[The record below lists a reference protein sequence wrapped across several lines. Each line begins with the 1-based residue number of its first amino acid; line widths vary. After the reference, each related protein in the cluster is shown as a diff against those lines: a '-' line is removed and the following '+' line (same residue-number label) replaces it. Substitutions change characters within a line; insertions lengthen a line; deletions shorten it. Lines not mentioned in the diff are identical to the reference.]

1 MMSGASDERAL
12 HLSKAL
18 PDMLRTKEISKS
30 TAVKLNQLV
39 AELWLSGSIEGMRL
53 ETQPERGR
61 VSGEIR

>member
-1 MMSGASDERAL
+1 MERQTNERSILAKL
-12 HLSKAL
+12 FL
-18 PDMLRTKEISKS
+18 MLRTKEISKS